1 MQQNIIRALILS
13 ICLAVIALVGMQYY
27 WMHTSMELRRQEF
40 KHDVNIAL
48 KSVSEYLEKFEAV
61 NQLKA
66 NEQSRF
72 LFIDSDVESKITS
85 SGGDTN
91 YDYLMVEKVVQS
103 GDKLEVELTEERNGQ
118 LINSST
124 ETQSIK
130 PPSLT
135 NENTDTS
142 NISNAMASEGFSL
155 DPELR
160 DQIANKEAF
169 IGEIA
174 KSLRK
179 INLNE
184 KLEQRIDSSMLDSLI
199 ALALSERG
207 IDAPFEFGVYDAKLI
222 YRFGRPYIPDE
233 SLIVTQYKTRLFK
246 HAVVGKPGYLHL
258 RFPKERKFIFSN
270 SGFMLITSILV
281 VLAIIYIFY
290 WTVKAIIDQK
300 RNSEIKNDFINNM
313 THELKT
319 PISTISLAVEVLNDP
334 VMAQNK
340 TLLTRYLKMINEEN
354 KRLGMLVE
362 EVLQSAALD
371 KAAFKL
377 KRERVNV
384 ADLVAEVASKMQM
397 RVDEKKGIATLDI
410 DAEGE
415 YTMDADKVHLTNV
428 FYNLMDNA
436 LKYSAETP
444 ELKIEVLNAV
454 NQICVRVTDNGI
466 GIAPEHLKKVFEKLY
481 RVPTGNLHDVKG
493 FGLGLNYVKTIV
505 TRHGGTV
512 DVSSVLGKG
521 STFSVYLPKGTYND
535 N

>member
-13 ICLAVIALVGMQYY
+13 ICIAVVAMVGIQYY
-27 WMHTSMELRRQEF
+27 WVHTSVELRKEEF
-40 KHDVNIAL
+40 LHDVNNAL

-61 NQLKA
+61 DELKA
-66 NEQSRF
+66 HEQSRY

-85 SGGDTN
+85 SGGDTS
-91 YDYLMVEKVVQS
+91 YDYLMVEKLIQN
-103 GDKLEVELTEERNGQ
+103 GDKVEVELTEERNGQ
-118 LINSST
+118 VINSQSNT
-124 ETQSIK
+124 EEAPK
-130 PPSLT
+130 PTLGTSSS
-135 NENTDTS
+135 DTEG
-142 NISNAMASEGFSL
+142 MDEGLASESFAL
-155 DPELR
+155 DYELR
-160 DQIANKEAF
+160 EQIANKEAF

-184 KLEQRIDSSMLDSLI
+184 KLEHRIDSTMLDSLI

-207 IDAPFEFGVYDAKLI
+207 IDTEFEFGVYDAKFMF
-222 YRFGRPYIPDE
+222 RFGRPAFPHDN
-233 SLIVTQYKTRLFK
+233 LLNTPFKTRLFK
-246 HAVVGKPGYLHL
+246 HAVIGKPGYLMV
-258 RFPKERKFIFSN
+258 RFPKERKFILRN
-270 SGFMLITSILV
+270 SGFMLLTSIIV

-334 VMAQNK
+334 VMAKNES
-340 TLLTRYLKMINEEN
+340 LLTRYLKMISEEN

-377 KRERVNV
+377 KREKLNV
-384 ADLVAEVASKMQM
+384 AELVEEVKGKMQM
-397 RVDEKKGIATLDI
+397 RIAEKQGEAILEI
-410 DAEGE
+410 DPEGS
-415 YTMDADKVHLTNV
+415 YFMDADKVHLTNV
-428 FYNLMDNA
+428 FYNLLDNA
-436 LKYSAETP
+436 IKYAQDRP
-444 ELKIEVLNAV
+444 HIKIEVLNVV

-466 GIAPEHLKKVFEKLY
+466 GISEEHLKKVFDKLY

-505 TRHGGTV
+505 TRHGGSV
-512 DVSSVLGKG
+512 DVTSVLGKG
-521 STFSVYLPKGTYND
+521 STFSIYLPKGTYNE